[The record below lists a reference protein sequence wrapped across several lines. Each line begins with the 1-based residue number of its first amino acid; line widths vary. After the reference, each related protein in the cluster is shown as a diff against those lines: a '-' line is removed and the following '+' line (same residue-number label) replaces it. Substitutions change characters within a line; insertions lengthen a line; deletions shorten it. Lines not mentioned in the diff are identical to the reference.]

1 MWTVH
6 IRGPAQFEA
15 HLISSQVNDACSIS
29 QCFIFSQFLCEQA
42 IWWSHPPLLTHHYPV
57 CWTNTFVTALFFLTP
72 NNHKLTDSGEA
83 QLSLVFLVDTF
94 KVFPYGISGVIN
106 SLFLMILEYTVY
118 SVCFC
123 CFCGQQL
130 SCNSDAFWLIAVL
143 LHGLYSVILIKP
155 TLRRAAGSLCN
166 LCPHSKIVQ
175 LNKMNNIAS
184 PKGSVPPNYK
194 KTCFLLLLV
203 IFKHADSWDFEKS
216 F

>member
-1 MWTVH
+1 MMHAAFLSVLYSVSSSANRQSGGV
-6 IRGPAQFEA
+6 IRHCWRIIIQFVGPT
-15 HLISSQVNDACSIS
+15 
-29 QCFIFSQFLCEQA
+29 
-42 IWWSHPPLLTHHYPV
+42 LLWLH
-57 CWTNTFVTALFFLTP
+57 FFFWRPTTI
-72 NNHKLTDSGEA
+72 NSDSGEA

-94 KVFPYGISGVIN
+94 KVFPYSISGVIN

-166 LCPHSKIVQ
+166 LWPHSKIVQ